1 MTKRIFGVTGDER
14 EIYLYTLENRNGMR
28 AEVMNFGAILAN
40 LWVPDRNGK
49 LEDVVL
55 GYDKLEDYYENGC
68 FFGATVGP
76 LANRT
81 ANASFTIDGVTYQLD
96 KNDNQNNLHS
106 HRELGFHKKV
116 WDVEEK
122 ENSILFTLEVK
133 DGEIGFPGNRS
144 VSVTYTLTD
153 ENELQI
159 HYEATSDKNTI
170 FNMTNHSYFNLA
182 GHQSGN
188 IEKQRIQ
195 LFASH
200 YTPIEEDLIPT
211 GEIASVEG
219 TPLDLTKE
227 QEVGKEINADFSQLK
242 IAGGYDHNFVV
253 DNFDGSL
260 KKIAC
265 LKDTASGRVMET
277 YTDLPGVQVYS
288 GNFIEKHAGKAGA
301 TYDFRSGVCFETQ
314 NFPNSAN
321 QGNFPDIVYGPNRKY
336 ETTTVYRFFT
346 E

>member
-1 MTKRIFGVTGDER
+1 MQKRLFGVIGDGK
-14 EIYLYTLENRNGMR
+14 EIYLYTLENRKGMK
-28 AEVMNFGAILAN
+28 AEVINYGAILVN

-55 GYDKLEDYYENGC
+55 GYDKLEDYSVNEG
-68 FFGATVGP
+68 FFGSTVGP

-81 ANASFTIDGVTYQLD
+81 ANASFMIDGVRYQLD

-116 WDVEEK
+116 WAVEEK
-122 ENSILFTLEVK
+122 ENSILFVLEAK
-133 DGEIGFPGNRS
+133 DGEMGFPGNRR

-159 HYEATSDKNTI
+159 HYEAVSDKNTI

-182 GHQSGN
+182 GHQSGS
-188 IEKQRIQ
+188 IEKQRIR
-195 LFASH
+195 LFASQ
-200 YTPIEEDLIPT
+200 YTPIEADLIPT
-211 GEIASVEG
+211 GEIASVDG

-227 QEVGKEINADFSQLK
+227 QEVGKEINADFPQLK
-242 IAGGYDHNFVV
+242 IANGYDHNFVV
-253 DNFDGSL
+253 DDFDGGL
-260 KKIAC
+260 KKIAY

-288 GNFIEKHAGKAGA
+288 GNFIEKHIGKSGA
-301 TYDFRSGVCFETQ
+301 IYDFRSGICFETQ
-314 NFPNSAN
+314 SFPNSAN
-321 QGNFPDIVYGPNRKY
+321 QENFPDIVYGPNRKY
-336 ETTTVYRFFT
+336 ETTTVYRFYT